1 MMDLRAQPG
10 FAGQAA
16 LLVLLAALAGGVA
29 HAGRAAD
36 PARRLQAF
44 LHGLTS
50 LQADFR
56 QSVVDDRGQVLQ
68 RSRGT
73 LYLQRPGRFRWDYRA
88 PSELIVADGRNLW
101 FYDRGL
107 EQITVR
113 PLRRGLGN
121 LPVALL
127 TSERSVEKRFHVA
140 GAGTADGL
148 HWLRLTPR
156 GKESGFEWIR
166 LGFRGDLLVRMELHD
181 ILGQTTRIRF
191 SHVRRNPK
199 LDPALFRFTPPPGV
213 DVAGTPQP

>member
-1 MMDLRAQPG
+1 MEPRTQPG
-10 FAGQAA
+10 VAGRAV
-16 LLVLLAALAGGVA
+16 LLVLLAALAGGTA
-29 HAGRAAD
+29 YAGRAAD
-36 PARRLQAF
+36 PARRLDAF
-44 LHGLTS
+44 LHGLKS

-113 PLRRGLGN
+113 PLRGGLGN

-127 TSERSVEKRFHVA
+127 TSERSVQKRFHVA
-140 GAGTADGL
+140 AAGTADGL

-156 GKESGFEWIR
+156 GKDSGFEWIR

-181 ILGQTTRIRF
+181 SLGQTTRIRF

-199 LDPALFRFTPPPGV
+199 LAPALFRFTPPPGV